1 MAGRRPLSWADVDA
15 YARLTGA
22 ISEPWEAR
30 WLYRASAAYCEE
42 MGRGKNPLCIAPVDR
57 E

>member
-42 MGRGKNPLCIAPVDR
+42 LGRGKNPLCIAPVDR
-57 E
+57 G